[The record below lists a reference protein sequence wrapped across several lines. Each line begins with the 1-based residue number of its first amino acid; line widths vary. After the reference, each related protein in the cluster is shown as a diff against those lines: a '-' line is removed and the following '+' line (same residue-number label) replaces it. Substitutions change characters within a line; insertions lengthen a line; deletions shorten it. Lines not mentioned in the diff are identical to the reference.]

1 MLIAVAHVNDSL
13 VLTVIANNADD
24 FSVMIAVTP
33 IELSDSFV
41 HANPLRLMTPTIP
54 LTRLW
59 LQGIQRPFIIRSY
72 RNEDGLP
79 PPSGMQ
85 RNCGNPVFCCNMF
98 MRLVSLHRLI
108 TRTRRQRL
116 HTAGVTL
123 FCLAI
128 NAGYQVKKCHK
139 GHAEPISNVIQA
151 FPLRASYNVI
161 LRVFAVCVD

>member
-1 MLIAVAHVNDSL
+1 MLIAFSHENDAL
-13 VLTVIANNADD
+13 VLAVVSDDMND
-24 FSVMIAVTP
+24 FSVLIAVTP
-33 IELSDSFV
+33 IKFCDLFA
-41 HANPLRLMTPTIP
+41 HACPLRLITPTMP
-54 LTRLW
+54 FTLPW

-72 RNEDGLP
+72 RNEAGLP
-79 PPSGMQ
+79 PPSGKQ

-128 NAGYQVKKCHK
+128 NAGYQVKKCHE

-151 FPLRASYNVI
+151 FPLCASHNVI